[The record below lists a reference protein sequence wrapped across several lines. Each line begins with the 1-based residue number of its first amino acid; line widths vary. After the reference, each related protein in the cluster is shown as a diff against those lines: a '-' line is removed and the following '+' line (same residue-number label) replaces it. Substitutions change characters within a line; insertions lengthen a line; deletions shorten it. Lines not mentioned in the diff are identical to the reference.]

1 MLTTCE
7 EYAAT
12 HNLKFSTDP
21 NPVKCKT
28 KLMDM
33 KIKTAKYIDKNNS
46 ICQEFYFASPQTK
59 VKLNS
64 IYNSHFTG
72 CQLWKL
78 GSKEIVKMESTYNRA
93 VKIMYELPWA
103 THRYLI
109 EPLSGVPHLHRIL
122 TKRYIS
128 FMKMIMNSGKTAL
141 IHLLDVVKSD
151 VRLTT
156 GSNLRTIMLE
166 SGMNKIDCS
175 LDMLMSSTMK
185 YLMKKLGELTWSRR

>member
-1 MLTTCE
+1 MLCGNPLPWVDQIKHLGN
-7 EYAAT
+7 YISN
-12 HNLKFSTDP
+12 NLDG
-21 NPVKCKT
+21 NQ
-28 KLMDM
+28 LDM

-64 IYNSHFTG
+64 IYNSHFAG

-109 EPLSGVPHLHRIL
+109 EPLSEVPHLHRIL

-156 GSNLRTIMLE
+156 GSENYHARE
-166 SGMNKIDCS
+166 WNEQD
-175 LDMLMSSTMK
+175 
-185 YLMKKLGELTWSRR
+185 